1 MSEEKKLHEEGCGC
15 GCEDCDEEVNVV
27 ELVDDQGKVHKCY
40 HIGTIEY
47 KDGWYAFFQTA
58 EEDREGEED
67 EVTILQIVGEEG
79 SEELVPVEDDKLL
92 DEVFE
97 EFCRIM
103 EEDDDA
109 DEAASLDTDYEEGCG
124 CGCKHHRF
132 VTQRLSC
139 KARKRYGLL
148 EGEYEIELTSA
159 TLVGELFKG

>member
-109 DEAASLDTDYEEGCG
+109 DEASSLDTDYEEGCG
-124 CGCKHHRF
+124 CGCKHHDH
-132 VTQRLSC
+132 
-139 KARKRYGLL
+139 KHEKR
-148 EGEYEIELTSA
+148 
-159 TLVGELFKG
+159 